1 MHGRRSKDAALLG
14 VLKKRPIIDGGVDGG
29 CVAGRHGGEGN
40 KKRKKSYVCMYKW
53 VCTVQDNVRHPSR
66 PTTGVYSMSVTKVS
80 PSNGGCGGAGLSMLS
95 FTPSA

>member
-40 KKRKKSYVCMYKW
+40 KKRKKVMC
-53 VCTVQDNVRHPSR
+53 VCTSGYVQYK
-66 PTTGVYSMSVTKVS
+66 TMS
-80 PSNGGCGGAGLSMLS
+80 G
-95 FTPSA
+95 TPPGQQQVFIQCRLLR